1 MKDTLTQF
9 NFNSCWA
16 TSVLSA
22 IQGNETDLHT
32 NIIIF
37 VKNSPSEVEQ
47 VKKNLL
53 NWFVIEYNN
62 SGEKSN
68 VLCWKKNEQHFYYIL
83 GISFDLIL
91 K

>member
-1 MKDTLTQF
+1 MKPIY
-9 NFNSCWA
+9 
-16 TSVLSA
+16 
-22 IQGNETDLHT
+22 IQILLF
-32 NIIIF
+32 F

-47 VKKNLL
+47 VKKLL

-68 VLCWKKNEQHFYYIL
+68 ILSWKKNEQHFYYIL
-83 GISFDLIL
+83 GIWFDLIL

>member
-1 MKDTLTQF
+1 MKPIY
-9 NFNSCWA
+9 
-16 TSVLSA
+16 
-22 IQGNETDLHT
+22 IQILLF
-32 NIIIF
+32 F

-53 NWFVIEYNN
+53 NLFVIEYNN

-68 VLCWKKNEQHFYYIL
+68 VLSCEKNEQQFYYIL
-83 GISFDLIL
+83 GIWFDLIL